1 MRSWSRTAGAVSIA
15 LIVGAGLVGIP
26 GATPAGAADS
36 CPLAALKKAKK
47 PVEITMWHS
56 MPRQNGET
64 LRALTDEFNASQ
76 TDVKVNLVDQV
87 TYEDTFT
94 KYKAGLSSGDLPDV
108 VQLQGEDQQQMI
120 DTRTVLPASV
130 CAKAD
135 KYSFSDFLPRVV
147 SFYTVRGT
155 MYAMPFNTSGP
166 VLFYDKNAFR
176 KAGLDPEAPPKT
188 LADVRAASEKLK
200 SSGAVKIAGLG
211 LKVDPGYFQQW
222 RALAGKLTVNNSN
235 GRKARATKA
244 VFNDASG
251 REIFKWMS
259 DMVKDGLAET
269 NPQLGSSAFD
279 DLTGIGNG
287 NHAMAIDTSAALGTV
302 ETVLA
307 GGGYPDFQLGI
318 GPMPAPT
325 GNGAVSVQGG
335 ELFIVNK
342 SAPEKQA
349 AAWQYLKFLDT
360 AESQATWAAG
370 TGYLPI
376 VKKAAASAKVR
387 DLWAKS
393 PGYKVAYDQLLKGS
407 NNAATAGA
415 VIGPSPT
422 VADIVRDAE
431 NSMFL
436 QSTKPDQALKDAAT
450 KATAAI
456 VDYNDRVPAG

>member
-1 MRSWSRTAGAVSIA
+1 VLAVASA
-15 LIVGAGLVGIP
+15 TLVAIVGAG
-26 GATPAGAADS
+26 PAAGADS
-36 CPLAALKKAKK
+36 CPLAALKKAKA
-47 PVEITMWHS
+47 PVEITVWHS
-56 MPRQNGET
+56 MPEQNGKT
-64 LRALTDEFNASQ
+64 LTALTDKFNASQ
-76 TDVKVNLVDQV
+76 TAVKVNLVNQV

-120 DTRTVLPASV
+120 DTRTVLPVSV

-135 KYSFSDFLPRVV
+135 KYSFADFLPRVID
-147 SFYTVRGT
+147 FYTVQGT
-155 MYAMPFNTSGP
+155 MYAMPFAVSGP
-166 VLFYDKNAFR
+166 VLYYDKNAFR
-176 KAGLDPEAPPKT
+176 KAGLDPEKPPLT
-188 LADVRAASEKLK
+188 LDEVRTASEKLK
-200 SSGAVKIAGLG
+200 SSGAVKNAGYG

-222 RALAGKLTVNNSN
+222 RALANKLTVNNGN

-244 VFNDASG
+244 VWNDATG

-269 NPQLGSSAFD
+269 NPQFGSSNFD
-279 DLTGIGNG
+279 NLVGIGNG
-287 NHAMAIDTSAALGTV
+287 NHAMAVETSAALGTV
-302 ETVLA
+302 ETILA
-307 GGGYPDFQLGI
+307 GGAYPNFQLGI
-318 GPMPAPT
+318 GPLPAPR

-335 ELFIVNK
+335 ELFMVNK

-360 AESQATWAAG
+360 PESQATWAAG

-376 VKKAAASAKVR
+376 VKKAAASAQVR

-393 PGYKVAYDQLLKGS
+393 PGYKVAYDQLLNGK
-407 NNAATAGA
+407 NNAATAGT
-415 VIGPSPT
+415 VIGPAPA

-436 QSTKPDQALKDAAT
+436 EGKNPEQALKDSAS

-456 VDYNDRVPAG
+456 ADYNDRIGA